1 MKIQYYDTNIGVFF
15 KVVGSSA
22 GYYAGSLS
30 SNNIVEIDGQDV
42 TNVKPNNDWYHFQ
55 GELKG
60 FKKTIPPRLEQIGWK
75 LINPS
80 LASEKIPM
88 TLNMEQLKKVWLL
101 DDDAETFAGEYAGLA
116 SLYQQDYFQHPAEVQ
131 DLEVELEK
139 IRDLHIENYNAPA
152 EMKVDVKSGNY
163 DSDKIQPVDLSK
175 IAVFADIER
184 MLTPDFLLH
193 TRPCSLSSGQVYKI
207 VRAHILNNINGK
219 VARVTSNY
227 DFCFSV
233 EKVIETKPY
242 EVKKEKTKANF
253 KSYRPPKFI
262 TTQHTSK
269 QQKIFEMTWAGAGQG
284 IGAGYSSYPI
294 IEGWS
299 ANNLQE
305 LYDNMKQY
313 LEDLMQ
319 EINKPV
325 VECQHCNG
333 LGHLLKTIGTN
344 ERGD

>member
-1 MKIQYYDTNIGVFF
+1 MQQLVSSWDTDYDDYTFS
-15 KVVGSSA
+15 GS
-22 GYYAGSLS
+22 
-30 SNNIVEIDGQDV
+30 
-42 TNVKPNNDWYHFQ
+42 H
-55 GELKG
+55 
-60 FKKTIPPRLEQIGWK
+60 
-75 LINPS
+75 
-80 LASEKIPM
+80 AS
-88 TLNMEQLKKVWLL
+88 
-101 DDDAETFAGEYAGLA
+101 LA
-116 SLYQQDYFQHPAEVQ
+116 SLYQKDYLESPAEIQ

-139 IRDLHIENYNAPA
+139 IRDLHVENYNAPA
-152 EMKVDVKSGNY
+152 EMKVDIRY
-163 DSDKIQPVDLSK
+163 DGHYYSEKTQTADLSK

-193 TRPCSLSSGQVYKI
+193 TRPCSLSSKQVYQI

-227 DFCFSV
+227 DFCLSV

-242 EVKKEKTKANF
+242 EVKTEKTKANF
-253 KSYRPPKFI
+253 KSYKPPKFI
-262 TTQHTSK
+262 TTQRTSK
-269 QQKIFEMTWAGAGQG
+269 QQKIFEMTWAGAESGG
-284 IGAGYSSYPI
+284 RGYSSYPI
-294 IEGWS
+294 IDGWS
-299 ANNLQE
+299 ANSLQE

-333 LGHLLKTIGTN
+333 LGHLLKIIGTN

>member
-1 MKIQYYDTNIGVFF
+1 MKIQYYTTNIGVFF
-15 KVVGSSA
+15 KVD
-22 GYYAGSLS
+22 GYGHYPTLQASTA
-30 SNNIVEIDGQDV
+30 IVEINGQDV
-42 TNVKPNNDWYHFQ
+42 TQLKQNNGWYHFQ

-60 FKKTIPPRLEQIGWK
+60 FKKLLAPKKEQIGWV
-75 LINPS
+75 LINPE
-80 LASEKIPM
+80 LASEKIPL
-88 TLNMEQLKKVWLL
+88 TLNMEQLKGVW
-101 DDDAETFAGEYAGLA
+101 ETDNDEYIFVGSHSSLG
-116 SLYQQDYFQHPAEVQ
+116 SLYKEDYIERPSELQ
-131 DLEVELEK
+131 DLEIELEK

-152 EMKVDVKSGNY
+152 EMKVDVKNGNY
-163 DSDKIQPVDLSK
+163 DSDKIQIVDFTK
-175 IAVFADIER
+175 VAVFADIER

-193 TRPCSLSSGQVYKI
+193 TRPCSLSSHQVYKI

-227 DFCFSV
+227 EFCFSV

-269 QQKIFEMTWAGAGQG
+269 QQKIFEMTWAGAESGG
-284 IGAGYSSYPI
+284 RGYSSYPI

-299 ANNLQE
+299 ANTLQE

>member
-1 MKIQYYDTNIGVFF
+1 MKIQYYKTNIGVFF
-15 KVVGSSA
+15 KVVGCSG

-30 SNNIVEIDGQDV
+30 YNNIVEIDGQDV
-42 TNVKPNNDWYHFQ
+42 TNLKPNNDWYHFQ

-60 FKKTIPPRLEQIGWK
+60 FKKIIPSRLEHIGWK

-80 LASEKIPM
+80 LASEKIPPS
-88 TLNMEQLKKVWLL
+88 LNMEQMKKVWNVE
-101 DDDAETFAGEYAGLA
+101 DDEEIFVGEYAGLA
-116 SLYQQDYFQHPAEVQ
+116 SLYQQDYLPHLAEVQ
-131 DLEVELEK
+131 DVEVELEK

-163 DSDKIQPVDLSK
+163 DSDKIQTVDLAK
-175 IAVFADIER
+175 VAVFADIER

-193 TRPCSLSSGQVYKI
+193 TRPCSLSSNQVYKI

-253 KSYRPPKFI
+253 KSYKPPKFV

-284 IGAGYSSYPI
+284 GSAGYSNYPI

-319 EINKPV
+319 EVNKPA

-333 LGHLLKTIGTN
+333 LGHILKVVGTN